1 MVSSLRLA
9 SLKHCRRLL
18 KCATAISRSNRV
30 QGSAQLI
37 SETATRSGP
46 GAQVPTGRFLKWR
59 VTLTEGSREMILTV
73 LSTSPTARK
82 RDRCSPGGTLA
93 RLMHTTSADIS
104 FRSVYSFSC
113 PDYRSEDK
121 SSHKPL
127 QLTPNHGLRNWKRPF
142 KFLFASSHSSYYN
155 Q

>member
-1 MVSSLRLA
+1 MSSLELA

-18 KCATAISRSNRV
+18 KCATMMIYRSNRV

-37 SETATRSGP
+37 SETAIRSGP
-46 GAQVPTGRFLKWR
+46 GAQVPTARFLKWR
-59 VTLTEGSREMILTV
+59 VTLTEGSKEMILTV

-113 PDYRSEDK
+113 PDYRSKDK
-121 SSHKPL
+121 RGHKPTHHQPWTQKL
-127 QLTPNHGLRNWKRPF
+127 EEAF
-142 KFLFASSHSSYYN
+142 
-155 Q
+155 

>member
-1 MVSSLRLA
+1 MC
-9 SLKHCRRLL
+9 HCD
-18 KCATAISRSNRV
+18 IQNRV
-30 QGSAQLI
+30 LGSAQLI
-37 SETATRSGP
+37 LETATRSGP
-46 GAQVPTGRFLKWR
+46 DAQVPTGRFLKWR

-121 SSHKPL
+121 RGHKPL
-127 QLTPNHGLRNWKRPF
+127 QLTPNRGLRNWRRPF

>member
-1 MVSSLRLA
+1 MTPEMCHCDIQKEQSSGFSTADLRD
-9 SLKHCRRLL
+9 SHQER
-18 KCATAISRSNRV
+18 
-30 QGSAQLI
+30 
-37 SETATRSGP
+37 P
-46 GAQVPTGRFLKWR
+46 GAQVSTGRFLKWR

-113 PDYRSEDK
+113 PDCKSEDK
-121 SSHKPL
+121 RGHKPL
-127 QLTPNHGLRNWKRPF
+127 PLTPNHGLRNWRRIF
-142 KFLFASSHSSYYN
+142 KFLFTSSHSSYYN